1 MQRNLKRYDFF
12 TRVASSVYETESIY
26 VRTRITQMCEKKME
40 SFRKESCVRGYYMYR
55 ELWEPRPLERTAGAW
70 ECNRR
75 LCCICELLAGIL
87 ANLGTNGGAVLCVR
101 TTLRPFSQY
110 LLHLFVH
117 FRDCL
122 RSETANL

>member
-1 MQRNLKRYDFF
+1 MLGGIICTENFGKRGHW
-12 TRVASSVYETESIY
+12 RGPSVS
-26 VRTRITQMCEKKME
+26 
-40 SFRKESCVRGYYMYR
+40 
-55 ELWEPRPLERTAGAW
+55 AGAW

-75 LCCICELLAGIL
+75 LAVSVMLAGIL
-87 ANLGTNGGAVLCVR
+87 ANLGTDGGAVLRVR

-117 FRDCL
+117 FRDRL